1 MIPPEPIAAKAA
13 PTGML
18 VADWAAPANVHA
30 FSTTRDGP
38 GVSLPPFDR
47 FNLGARCGDDR
58 AHVRANRAALGSAG
72 ALPSAP
78 GWLHQVHGARVVR
91 LQASPDDGAVEP
103 EADAAVT
110 STPGVVLAILTADCL
125 PVVFCNRAGTEV
137 GAAHAGWRGLS
148 AGVLEATV
156 AAMAC
161 APQDVLAWLGPSAGA
176 GHYEI
181 GVEVR
186 DAFLDRD
193 AAAAVAFTATRPG
206 HWRVDLPA
214 LARQRLISVGV
225 PANAITGGASCT
237 IADPARFYS
246 FRRDGVT
253 GRMATVVWLAA

>member
-1 MIPPEPIAAKAA
+1 MIP
-13 PTGML
+13 
-18 VADWAAPANVHA
+18 ADWPAPANVHA

-47 FNLGARCGDDR
+47 FNLGARCGDDPR
-58 AHVRANRAALGSAG
+58 HVAANRAALVASLG
-72 ALPSAP
+72 LPSDPA
-78 GWLHQVHGARVVR
+78 WLRQVHGTRVVR
-91 LQASPDDGAVEP
+91 IDRPPGGDDAADVEP
-103 EADAAVT
+103 DADAAVT

-125 PVVFCNRAGTEV
+125 PVLFCNRAGTEV
-137 GAAHAGWRGLS
+137 GAAHAGWRGLA

-161 APQDVLAWLGPSAGA
+161 APGDVLAWLGPAAGV

-186 DAFLDRD
+186 DAFVGRD
-193 AAAAVAFTATRPG
+193 EAAAAAFIATRPG

-214 LARQRLISVGV
+214 LARLRLLAAGV
-225 PANAITGGASCT
+225 PMDAITGGDHCT
-237 IADPARFYS
+237 MGDAEHFYS

-253 GRMATVVWLAA
+253 GRMAALAWLDP

>member
-1 MIPPEPIAAKAA
+1 MSAEWQA
-13 PTGML
+13 PRC
-18 VADWAAPANVHA
+18 VHA
-30 FSTTRDGP
+30 LTTTRSGA
-38 GVSLPPFDR
+38 GVSPPPFDA
-47 FNLGARCGDDR
+47 FNLGLRSGD
-58 AHVRANRAALGSAG
+58 AIASVLANRAALREA
-72 ALPSAP
+72 ARLPSEPA
-78 GWLHQVHGARVVR
+78 WLHQVHGTHVVR
-91 LQASPDDGAVEP
+91 LDASLDDGAVEP

-161 APQDVLAWLGPSAGA
+161 APRDVLAWLGPSAGV

-186 DAFLDRD
+186 DAFIARD
-193 AAAAVAFTATRPG
+193 QAAAVAFTATRPG

-214 LARQRLISVGV
+214 LARQRLIGAGV
-225 PANAITGGASCT
+225 PADAITGGADCT
-237 IADPARFYS
+237 IADAGRFYS

-253 GRMATVVWLAA
+253 GRMATLVWLDA